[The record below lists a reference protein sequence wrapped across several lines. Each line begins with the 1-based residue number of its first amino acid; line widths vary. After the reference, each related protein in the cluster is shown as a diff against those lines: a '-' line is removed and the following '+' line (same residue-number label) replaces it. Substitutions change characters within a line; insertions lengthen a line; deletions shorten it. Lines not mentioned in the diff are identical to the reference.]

1 MSIGK
6 LDSSSASATAL
17 KPELEEQEGSA
28 TRGDADWFKA
38 ALQKTEP
45 TEAAGSFSEQVMN
58 PLTRKALSLED
69 MSKDAGK
76 ALREASL
83 DSDPMKF
90 MEASRALSSYY
101 LQTSLSVKM
110 ISKGSQALDK
120 LTNMQ

>member
-6 LDSSSASATAL
+6 LEGSSVSVSAHRL
-17 KPELEEQEGSA
+17 EPELETA

-38 ALQKTEP
+38 ALERP
-45 TEAAGSFSEQVMN
+45 TPAQGSESFSEKMMD

-83 DSDPMKF
+83 EADPEKF
-90 MEASRALSSYY
+90 MKASRALSTYY

>member
-1 MSIGK
+1 MTIGK
-6 LDSSSASATAL
+6 LENSSASATAL
-17 KPELEEQEGSA
+17 KPEVELDNPTQ
-28 TRGDADWFKA
+28 GDADWFRA
-38 ALQKTEP
+38 AMQRPEP
-45 TEAAGSFSEQVMN
+45 TQGAGAFSEQVMD

-69 MSKDAGK
+69 MSRDAGK

-83 DSDPMKF
+83 HSDPKKF
-90 MEASRALSSYY
+90 MEATRALSDYS

>member
-6 LDSSSASATAL
+6 LENSSASATAL
-17 KPELEEQEGSA
+17 KPEAELDNPSQ
-28 TRGDADWFKA
+28 GDADWFKA
-38 ALQKTEP
+38 AMQRAEP
-45 TEAAGSFSEQVMN
+45 AQGAGAFSEQVMD
-58 PLTRKALSLED
+58 PLTRKAMSLED
-69 MSKDAGK
+69 MSERAGK

-83 DSDPMKF
+83 HADPKSF
-90 MEASRALSSYY
+90 LEATRALSSYS

>member
-1 MSIGK
+1 MTIGK
-6 LDSSSASATAL
+6 LEGNPASVSAQRL
-17 KPELEEQEGSA
+17 DPEIDTA
-28 TRGDADWFKA
+28 TRSDADWFKA
-38 ALQKTEP
+38 ALELP
-45 TEAAGSFSEQVMN
+45 APAYGAESFSEKMMD
-58 PLTRKALSLED
+58 PLARRAFSLED

-83 DSDPMKF
+83 NADPEKF
-90 MEASRALSSYY
+90 MKASRALSTYY

>member
-1 MSIGK
+1 MTIGK
-6 LDSSSASATAL
+6 LDNSSASVAAPAPQEAL
-17 KPELEEQEGSA
+17 DAPS
-28 TRGDADWFKA
+28 RGDADWFKA
-38 ALQKTEP
+38 ALQRPEP
-45 TEAAGSFSEQVMN
+45 TTAAGSFSEQVMN